1 MLCAITFESSNTVI
15 MKIQVTETSGATF
28 TSYAPYESTV
38 EEMIGYGHKITDLDI
53 EYLKKGHSVSIISYN
68 RVGTRT
74 KRILKAI

>member
-1 MLCAITFESSNTVI
+1 

-38 EEMIGYGHKITDLDI
+38 EEMIAAGHTITMSD
-53 EYLKKGHSVSIISYN
+53 EKKLADGGLVVLISYN

-74 KRILKAI
+74 KRTLKAI